1 MTAAVYFRPLRS
13 RVKGFFFFMRSA
25 LRSRTVISA
34 LALVCLAG
42 PTAVATA
49 EPAPSGAASPETA
62 STGAYVDRID
72 RITDRKV
79 TARVY
84 SPSMDRM
91 IPLEILLPA
100 DTAKPQPVLY
110 LLNGAGGGED
120 SATWQQRTDVE
131 SFFADKDAIVIT
143 PVGGAFSYY
152 TDWQLDD
159 PVLGR
164 NKWTT
169 FLTREL
175 PPVVDATFATTGA
188 NAIAGLSSSATSVL
202 NLAIARPG
210 LYRAVGSYSGCPSTS
225 DDLGRAYVTT
235 VVESRGDG
243 NVENMWGPVDDPD
256 WVANDAIVNAEK
268 LRGTDLYVSS
278 ATGLPG
284 QHERLDQAQVN
295 GDAAVLANQ
304 ILVGG
309 VIEAATAECTHRFV
323 NRISELDI
331 PVQAVF
337 RPVGTHSWGYWQDDL
352 HQSWPM
358 IEAALS
364 R

>member
-1 MTAAVYFRPLRS
+1 
-13 RVKGFFFFMRSA
+13 MRST
-25 LRSRTVISA
+25 LRSRTAVAA
-34 LALVCLAG
+34 LALLCLAG

-49 EPAPSGAASPETA
+49 DPAPSGAGSPDST

-72 RITDRKV
+72 RVTDRKV
-79 TARVY
+79 TAHVY
-84 SPSMDRM
+84 SPSMGRT
-91 IPLEILLPA
+91 IPLDILLPA
-100 DTAKPQPVLY
+100 DTTTPRPVLY

-120 SATWQQRTDVE
+120 SATWQQRTDAE
-131 SFFADKDAIVIT
+131 SFFADKDVYVIT
-143 PVGGAFSYY
+143 PIGGAFSYY
-152 TDWQLDD
+152 TDWQQDD

-210 LYRAVGSYSGCPSTS
+210 LYRAVGSYSGCASTS

-235 VVESRGDG
+235 VVESRGNGD
-243 NVENMWGPVDDPD
+243 VENMWGPADDPD

-284 QHERLDQAQVN
+284 QHERLDQAQVDGN
-295 GDAAVLANQ
+295 VEVLANQ

-309 VIEAATAECTHRFV
+309 VIEAATDECTHRFV
-323 NRISELDI
+323 NRLGELDI

-358 IEAALS
+358 IEAALN